1 MENNIYQD
9 RVEKAV
15 GYFREGYNCSQSV
28 FLAFADLYGVE
39 KNLGLRMASSF
50 GGGIGRMRET
60 CGAAS
65 GMFMLA
71 GLQEG
76 YTNPSDKAQKNE
88 NYRLVQ
94 QLAAE
99 FREINGSIKCGDL
112 LAGNLEKK
120 MTYVSEDRTPE
131 YYKKRPCVELVRS
144 AAQIWADFLYKNNV
158 KLPKS
163 DV

>member
-1 MENNIYQD
+1 MEENLYQD

-15 GYFREGYNCSQSV
+15 ENFREGYNCSQSV
-28 FLAFADLYGVE
+28 FLAFADLYGVDKE
-39 KNLGLRMASSF
+39 TALRISSSF

-76 YTNPSDKAQKNE
+76 YTVPTDKEQKNR
-88 NYRLVQ
+88 NYKLVQ
-94 QLAAE
+94 ELAASFKE
-99 FREINGSIKCGDL
+99 QNGSMKCADL

-120 MTYVSEDRTPE
+120 ITYVSEDRTPE
-131 YYKKRPCVELVRS
+131 YYKKRPCAELVRC
-144 AAQIWADFLYKNNV
+144 AAQIWADFLHKNNI
-158 KLPKS
+158 KLPKTGK
-163 DV
+163 

>member
-1 MENNIYQD
+1 MEDNIYQD

-15 GYFREGYNCSQSV
+15 SYFYEGYNCSQSV
-28 FLAFADLYGVE
+28 FLAFADLYGMDR
-39 KNLGLRMASSF
+39 NLALRISSSF

-76 YTNPSDKAQKNE
+76 YTVPTDKAQKNA
-88 NYRLVQ
+88 NYKLVQ
-94 QLAAE
+94 ELAAK

-112 LAGNLEKK
+112 LTGNLDTKI
-120 MTYVSEDRTPE
+120 TYVSEDRTTE
-131 YYKKRPCVELVRS
+131 YYKKRPCPELVRC
-144 AAQIWADFLYKNNV
+144 AAQIWADFLYKNNIN
-158 KLPKS
+158 LLKS
-163 DV
+163 DI

>member
-39 KNLGLRMASSF
+39 KNLALRIASSF

-65 GMFMLA
+65 GLFLLA
-71 GLQEG
+71 GLMEG
-76 YTNPSDKAQKNE
+76 YTVPTDKEQKNS
-88 NYRLVQ
+88 NYKLVQ

-120 MTYVSEDRTPE
+120 ITYVSEERTPE
-131 YYKKRPCVELVRS
+131 YYKKRPCVELVRC

-158 KLPKS
+158 NLHKN
-163 DV
+163 DI